1 MVAGTASYCLT
12 VACSAAN
19 PVELAEADPDGE
31 EALLAG
37 LPALLPALL
46 LQAAAISTAGT
57 TPAAKPQ
64 VLADLERYLI
74 G

>member
-1 MVAGTASYCLT
+1 MVVGTASYCLT
-12 VACSAAN
+12 VACSAEKA
-19 PVELAEADPDGE
+19 VELAEADPDGV

-37 LPALLPALL
+37 LLALLPGLL

-57 TPAAKPQ
+57 MPAANPQ
-64 VLADLERYLI
+64 VLADLKRYLT